1 MIEKNIFTLK
11 NPDQVK
17 VAYNDDIT
25 DDGLK
30 KIITD
35 KNQPVNILLELGIF
49 DREDMY
55 NKFPKS
61 EFEEMMFNG
70 IRMLWIKNIQLDD
83 ILVDESIFIFR
94 LLANSNFQVYM
105 ISGYSLNM
113 IVSHNH
119 KSKFFLKKDKIE
131 LSLEKN
137 QLMVMSD
144 YDGCAVIILYNN
156 M

>member
-1 MIEKNIFTLK
+1 
-11 NPDQVK
+11 
-17 VAYNDDIT
+17 
-25 DDGLK
+25 
-30 KIITD
+30 
-35 KNQPVNILLELGIF
+35 
-49 DREDMY
+49 MY

-61 EFEEMMFNG
+61 EFEEMTFNG

-105 ISGYSLNM
+105 ISGDSLNM
-113 IVSHNH
+113 RVSHTH
-119 KSKFFLKKDKIE
+119 KSTFFFKKDKIE